1 MSRKILLSC
10 FLLAW
15 SLFLV
20 ATVALGTF
28 SYFIYAEQYGEQ
40 TAALMIVDLSGV
52 FLTVFAAVTVLALVL
67 SARIA
72 SGIMRP
78 IRELDLAHP
87 NRDKVYPELVPI
99 LGYIED
105 GNRQA
110 RAQVNELMRRRTEF
124 DTLTAHMSEGM
135 IILNDRAEILSCN
148 RAARVLFSLAEDEVP
163 KNVLTLR
170 ATDGFRAA
178 VRAALA
184 GQNGYDLWQTGETY
198 YSLLATPVLHEG
210 GVEGAVL
217 MFLDVTEKEERERL
231 RREFTANISHE
242 LKTPLTSIS
251 GFAELIANGIA
262 DEADSR
268 RFAANIHREA
278 SRLITLVTDI
288 IRLSQLD
295 GGEFKF
301 DAAPLDL
308 YALACEAVERLEN
321 VAAAGGVTLTVEGE
335 PTLIAGNYQI
345 VSQMICN
352 LAENGI
358 RYNRAGGF
366 VRVSVKESAEGAVL
380 TVTDNGIGIPT
391 EAQPRVFER
400 FFRVDKSHSK
410 EIGGT
415 GLGLSIVKHGALCH
429 GATVSLA
436 SEEGKGTEITVFF
449 PKSAT

>member
-1 MSRKILLSC
+1 MNKKIILSC
-10 FLLAW
+10 FLLSV
-15 SLFLV
+15 SLFLAAV
-20 ATVALGTF
+20 VALGVF
-28 SYFIYAEQYGEQ
+28 AYFTYAENYGED
-40 TAALMIVDLSGV
+40 TATAMIVDLVGAFLVV
-52 FLTVFAAVTVLALVL
+52 FTVVLAVALAV
-67 SARIA
+67 SVRIA
-72 SGIMRP
+72 SGILHP
-78 IRELDLAHP
+78 IRHLDLTHP
-87 NRDKVYPELVPI
+87 DKAKVYPELSPI

-105 GNRQA
+105 RNREA
-110 RAQVNELMRRRTEF
+110 RTQMNELMRRRNEF
-124 DTLTAHMSEGM
+124 DALTAHMSEGM

-148 RAARVLFSLAEDEVP
+148 RAARTLFSLGEGDVP

-178 VRAALA
+178 VRAALS
-184 GQNGYDLWQTGETY
+184 GQNGYDLWQNGEIY

-217 MFLDVTEKEERERL
+217 MFLDVTEKEERDRL

-262 DEADSR
+262 DGEDSR
-268 RFAANIHREA
+268 RFAGNIHREA
-278 SRLITLVTDI
+278 SRLITLVADI

-301 DAAPLDL
+301 EEEPLDL
-308 YALACEAVERLEN
+308 LAVAREVAERLEN
-321 VAAAGGVTLTVEGE
+321 AAALGEITLTAEGE
-335 PTLIAGNYQI
+335 NALIAGNLQI
-345 VSQMICN
+345 VNQMVYN
-352 LAENGI
+352 LAENAI

-366 VRVSVKESAEGAVL
+366 VHIKVEKTADAVLL
-380 TVTDNGIGIPT
+380 TVTDSGIGIPQD
-391 EAQPRVFER
+391 AQPRVFER

-429 GATVSLA
+429 GATLSLT
-436 SEEGKGTEITVFF
+436 SEEGKGTEIAVRF
-449 PKSAT
+449 PRLAT

>member
-1 MSRKILLSC
+1 MSKKILLSC
-10 FLLAW
+10 FLLAL
-15 SLFLV
+15 SIFLV
-20 ATVALGTF
+20 ATVALGVF
-28 SYFIYAEQYGEQ
+28 AYFIYAGQYGEE
-40 TAALMIVDLSGV
+40 TAARM
-52 FLTVFAAVTVLALVL
+52 LVAL
-67 SARIA
+67 SAPFLVVFTAVLLLSLLLSVHIA

-78 IRELDLAHP
+78 IRELDLVHP
-87 NRDKVYPELVPI
+87 NRKAVYPELAPI

-105 GNRQA
+105 SNRQA
-110 RAQVNELMRRRTEF
+110 RVQMNELMRRRTEF

-148 RAARVLFSLAEDEVP
+148 RAARTLFSLAEDGVP

-170 ATDGFRAA
+170 ATEGFRAA
-178 VRAALA
+178 VRSALA
-184 GQNGYDLWQTGETY
+184 GQNGYDLWQSGETY

-262 DEADSR
+262 DGEDSR
-268 RFAANIHREA
+268 RFAGNIHREA
-278 SRLITLVTDI
+278 SRLITLVADI

-301 DAAPLDL
+301 EEEPLDL
-308 YALACEAVERLEN
+308 SAIAHEVVERLEN
-321 VAAAGGVTLTVEGE
+321 VAATGEITLTAEGE
-335 PTLIAGNYQI
+335 TAYIAGNLQI
-345 VSQMICN
+345 VSQMVYS

-358 RYNRAGGF
+358 RYNRRGGF
-366 VRVSVKESAEGAVL
+366 VRVSVGKSEDSVLL
-380 TVTDNGIGIPT
+380 TVSDNGIGIPT

-436 SEEGKGTEITVFF
+436 SEEGKGTEITVRF